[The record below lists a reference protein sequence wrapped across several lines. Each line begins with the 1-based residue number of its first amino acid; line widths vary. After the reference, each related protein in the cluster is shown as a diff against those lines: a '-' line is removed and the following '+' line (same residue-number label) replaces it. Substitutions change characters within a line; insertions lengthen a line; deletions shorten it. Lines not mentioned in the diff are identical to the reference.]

1 MDLVCVKISVSS
13 QPGKTGRHRLTPEIY
28 WAPNANIEIQEDH
41 RIVHHQMYTMGG
53 LRYVRYLLT
62 CSISVITKEHRH
74 ALLDSTLSLCLL
86 TISIS
91 VEK

>member
-13 QPGKTGRHRLTPEIY
+13 QLGKTGRHRLTPEIH

-41 RIVHHQMYTMGG
+41 RIVHHHIYTMGG
-53 LRYVRYLLT
+53 LRYSRYLLT
-62 CSISVITKEHRH
+62 CSLSVITKEHRH